1 MCKRVIQSGLDTY
14 KFSNSISGDVGM
26 LIEKN
31 GEELGVY
38 PHFEYG
44 ENLDGDYLMELAL
57 EFEQDYDWFHIPWT
71 VNQLIKLL
79 FNLVD
84 WILFTIFNYNI
95 KTLRHG

>member
-1 MCKRVIQSGLDTY
+1 MLYVFFNCIQHLCNDHIKFDTLNIIPYISVMGKRIIHSGIDTY

-44 ENLDGDYLMELAL
+44 DSLDGDYLIELAL
-57 EFEQDYDWFHIPWT
+57 EFGCED
-71 VNQLIKLL
+71 
-79 FNLVD
+79 
-84 WILFTIFNYNI
+84 
-95 KTLRHG
+95 

>member
-1 MCKRVIQSGLDTY
+1 MEKRIIHSGIDKY
-14 KFSNSISGDVGM
+14 EFSNSISGDVGM

-57 EFEQDYDWFHIPWT
+57 EFEQDYD
-71 VNQLIKLL
+71 
-79 FNLVD
+79 
-84 WILFTIFNYNI
+84 
-95 KTLRHG
+95 

>member
-44 ENLDGDYLMELAL
+44 ENLDGDYLMESAL
-57 EFEQDYDWFHIPWT
+57 EFEQDYD
-71 VNQLIKLL
+71 
-79 FNLVD
+79 
-84 WILFTIFNYNI
+84 
-95 KTLRHG
+95 

>member
-1 MCKRVIQSGLDTY
+1 MSKRVIQSGLDIY

-44 ENLDGDYLMELAL
+44 DSLDGDYLMELAL
-57 EFEQDYDWFHIPWT
+57 EFEQDD
-71 VNQLIKLL
+71 
-79 FNLVD
+79 D
-84 WILFTIFNYNI
+84 
-95 KTLRHG
+95 